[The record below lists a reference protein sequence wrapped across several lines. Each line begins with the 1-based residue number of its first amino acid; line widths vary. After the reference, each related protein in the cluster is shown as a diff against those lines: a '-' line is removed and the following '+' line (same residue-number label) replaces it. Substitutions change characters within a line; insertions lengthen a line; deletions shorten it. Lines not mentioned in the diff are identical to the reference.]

1 MNGGMTY
8 VNFFPNDWGGAT
20 RGFLSL
26 EEEGLYIRCCS
37 YMWDRGEP
45 IPGND
50 NLAAKLLHVQ
60 VQKYIKVMAAL
71 IEKGKMIRGQG
82 VVFNT
87 RVMEDI
93 ERYRLE
99 QSERSDR
106 AKKGHQTRVLSMQKT
121 TELHEEI
128 TRLRAH
134 IERIERRSHADHPP
148 TDLGGVPPHQ
158 PGGGS
163 LGGHSG
169 GTPLGHQEKD
179 NKINGEI
186 LNQQSTTLHIPLPLP
201 LPVKEESKKEKKES
215 PTHTTRMPRAPEP
228 ELVPVGV
235 GVCRPGEQEVSPG
248 LFVNCDTVRHAE
260 FAISIA
266 GIAMQLATANTGLS
280 KNEATEVARESS
292 VAHALQWAAEIAA
305 GRSARAVVPSHP
317 ANFIR
322 GAIIAQR
329 NKDAAHRNAMS
340 RPQQPGRGRSPP
352 NVKPTR
358 SEIFDAVAELESE
371 SQSSQSRRFP

>member
-1 MNGGMTY
+1 M
-8 VNFFPNDWGGAT
+8 
-20 RGFLSL
+20 
-26 EEEGLYIRCCS
+26 
-37 YMWDRGEP
+37 
-45 IPGND
+45 
-50 NLAAKLLHVQ
+50 
-60 VQKYIKVMAAL
+60 
-71 IEKGKMIRGQG
+71 
-82 VVFNT
+82 
-87 RVMEDI
+87 
-93 ERYRLE
+93 
-99 QSERSDR
+99 
-106 AKKGHQTRVLSMQKT
+106 
-121 TELHEEI
+121 
-128 TRLRAH
+128 
-134 IERIERRSHADHPP
+134 
-148 TDLGGVPPHQ
+148 
-158 PGGGS
+158 
-163 LGGHSG
+163 
-169 GTPLGHQEKD
+169 
-179 NKINGEI
+179 
-186 LNQQSTTLHIPLPLP
+186 
-201 LPVKEESKKEKKES
+201 
-215 PTHTTRMPRAPEP
+215 
-228 ELVPVGV
+228 PVGV